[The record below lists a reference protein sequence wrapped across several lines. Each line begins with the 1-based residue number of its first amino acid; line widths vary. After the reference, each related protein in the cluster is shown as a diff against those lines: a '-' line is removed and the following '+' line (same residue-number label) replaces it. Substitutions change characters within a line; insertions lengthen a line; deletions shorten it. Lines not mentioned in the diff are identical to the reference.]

1 MSFIPYGKQVIDE
14 DDIQSVIEVLKGDF
28 LTTGPKVA
36 EFEEKICN
44 YTGAKYS
51 VAVSNGTAALHLIS
65 LVLLQKGDKVLTTP
79 NSFLATSNSILYANA
94 IPLFID
100 ICSDGNINLELCEEA
115 LKKDATIKALYVVHF
130 SGNPINQ
137 EKLQYLKAT
146 YGVTILEDCAHSLG
160 AVYNGVKAASC
171 TNSDASILSFHP
183 VKNLTTGEGGA
194 ITTNNEDIYEKLLQL
209 RNHGMRKTS
218 QMKPWEYEM
227 IDLGYN
233 YRITDI
239 QCALGLSQ
247 FRKLPTFLEKR
258 RELAQRYEDFF
269 ENTRIKPLYPY
280 NEGSAYHLYVV
291 CVDFSSVT
299 ITREELFIKM
309 REKGVGLQLHYMP
322 INKQPYYKK
331 LGYGDELVLQMDE
344 YYSQAFSLP
353 LYPSLSLREQKY
365 VVDILLELINA

>member
-65 LVLLQKGDKVLTTP
+65 LVLLQKGDKILTTP

-100 ICSDGNINLELCEEA
+100 ICSDGNIDLELCEEA

-160 AVYNGVKAASC
+160 AAYNGVKAASC

-194 ITTNNEDIYEKLLQL
+194 ITTNNKDIYEKLLQL

-258 RELAQRYEDFF
+258 RELAQRYEKAF
-269 ENTRIKPLYPY
+269 ENTLIKPLYPY

-291 CVDFSSVT
+291 CVDFRSVT

-331 LGYGDELVLQMDE
+331 LGYGDELVPKMDE

-353 LYPSLSLREQKY
+353 LYPMLTQEEQKY
-365 VVDILLELINA
+365 VVDILLELLNA